1 MTVNITV
8 TNINTTT
15 AELYSEG
22 NEVPVETFVE
32 SINIEATVI
41 LSRTAYFKG
50 TFSFDP
56 DPNFPFTLES
66 AEKKVREL
74 LKEGVRT
81 E

>member
-32 SINIEATVI
+32 SINIEAQ
-41 LSRTAYFKG
+41 LF
-50 TFSFDP
+50 
-56 DPNFPFTLES
+56 S
-66 AEKKVREL
+66 AEQLTLKVRSL
-74 LKEGVRT
+74 SIQTLT
-81 E
+81 FHSL